1 MRLPRKFSQK
11 SRKLFY
17 FIHLWTGLILGLW
30 LVMMGL
36 TGSILSWKTELNEWQ
51 VRQSVSAPIPDTS
64 GETIPVSRAIEALK
78 AANPDLTPERGITL
92 PTSKRG
98 YYLHQARGEVNGERV
113 SQMYLVDPV
122 TAKVYPPVVT
132 NDLIAEVTE
141 RIHHNLLIGVKGTV
155 TNGFL
160 TFFTLFLLASG
171 IWLWWPS
178 NMKQLKKR
186 ILWERGISLKRTL
199 YDLHN
204 IMGVY
209 LFWLLFL
216 VTLTGVLICYNGQTD
231 QSIAK
236 AINRSAGVEEQPRER
251 RGEGGGRRGREGR
264 REVSLVSADGR
275 QPLPIDVL
283 VEKARTALPN
293 NPLVQV
299 RMPRRPDQPFL
310 ANYEFIR
317 ITDGG
322 VPFDLYTGKRLD
334 TKIEAAFGRPPT
346 PGATFMGAVFHL
358 HYGWFAGNW
367 SKILYCISGFLPLG
381 LFITGIWMWIN
392 KKRKMAQKHQE
403 AIVKNQ
409 RGKTKLK
416 KPKAA

>member
-51 VRQSVSAPIPDTS
+51 VRQHVSAPIPDTS
-64 GETIPVSRAIEALK
+64 GETIPVSRVIETLK
-78 AANPDLTPERGITL
+78 AANPDLSPERGITL
-92 PTSKRG
+92 PTNKRG

-132 NDLIAEVTE
+132 NDLLAEVTE
-141 RIHHNLLIGVKGTV
+141 RIHHNLLLGVKGTV

-178 NMKQLKKR
+178 NVKQLKKR
-186 ILWERGISLKRTL
+186 ILFERGISLKRTL

-236 AINRSAGVEEQPRER
+236 AINRSAGVEEQPRSR
-251 RGEGGGRRGREGR
+251 RGEGGGRRGRAGR
-264 REVSLVSADGR
+264 DEVNLVSPDGR
-275 QPLPIDVL
+275 EPLPIDVL
-283 VEKARTALPN
+283 VEKARAALPN
-293 NPLVQV
+293 NPLV
-299 RMPRRPDQPFL
+299 
-310 ANYEFIR
+310 
-317 ITDGG
+317 
-322 VPFDLYTGKRLD
+322 
-334 TKIEAAFGRPPT
+334 
-346 PGATFMGAVFHL
+346 
-358 HYGWFAGNW
+358 
-367 SKILYCISGFLPLG
+367 
-381 LFITGIWMWIN
+381 
-392 KKRKMAQKHQE
+392 
-403 AIVKNQ
+403 
-409 RGKTKLK
+409 
-416 KPKAA
+416 